1 MQKPPWIENAKYFTS
16 VTYST
21 WFNRLYNMAI
31 SRFEWINLPDTCN
44 EKFIEQVLF
53 FNGFMVGYKDT
64 ALNSYLIMPCTNN
77 SVLDIFGYPA
87 KVNAYGYNGY
97 MAQNLTPYTI
107 TLGKETTNADAA
119 LLYANYSR
127 CPDLPA
133 VLYFARKLTKIDRT
147 IDVNINVQKTPY
159 IISCGENQRLTV
171 ANMFKQVDNFEP
183 AIMTTKFYGLNG
195 EKPIN
200 VMDLKPPFVADKMQ
214 VLKRQVYQEALTY
227 LGIEANTSEKAER
240 QVTEE
245 LTANMG
251 ETESM
256 RQSPLASRKQFCKE
270 FNKIYGTN
278 IDVKF
283 RSDLQLSQIM
293 ENGGLTDGELYDD
306 DKNDMR
312 DVDGENKPD

>member
-1 MQKPPWIENAKYFTS
+1 MQRPPWIENAKYFTS

-21 WFNRLYNMAI
+21 WFNRLYNIAI
-31 SRFEWINLPDTCN
+31 SRFEWLNLPDTCN

-64 ALNSYLIMPCTNN
+64 ALSSFLIMPCTNN

-107 TLGKETTNADAA
+107 TLGQEPTRADAA

-183 AIMTTKFYGLNG
+183 AIITTKFYGLNG

-214 VLKRQVYQEALTY
+214 TLKRQVYQEALTY

-293 ENGGLTDGELYDD
+293 ENGGLTDGELYND
-306 DKNDMR
+306 DKNDL
-312 DVDGENKPD
+312 

>member
-1 MQKPPWIENAKYFTS
+1 MQRPPWIENAKYFTS

-21 WFNRLYNMAI
+21 WFNRLYNIAI
-31 SRFEWINLPDTCN
+31 SRFEWLNLPDTCN

-64 ALNSYLIMPCTNN
+64 ALNSFLIMPCTNN
-77 SVLDIFGYPA
+77 SALDIFGYPA

-107 TLGKETTNADAA
+107 TLGEEPTRADAA

-183 AIMTTKFYGLNG
+183 AIITTKFYGLNG

-200 VMDLKPPFVADKMQ
+200 VMDLTPPFVADKMQ
-214 VLKRQVYQEALTY
+214 TLKRQVYQESLTY

-306 DKNDMR
+306 DKN
-312 DVDGENKPD
+312 NL

>member
-1 MQKPPWIENAKYFTS
+1 MLKLQRPPWIENAKYFTS

-21 WFNRLYNMAI
+21 WFNRLYNIAI
-31 SRFEWINLPDTCN
+31 SRFEWLNLPDTCN

-64 ALNSYLIMPCTNN
+64 ALNSFLIMPCTNN

-107 TLGKETTNADAA
+107 TLGEEPTRADAA

-183 AIMTTKFYGLNG
+183 AIITTKFYGLNG

-214 VLKRQVYQEALTY
+214 TLKRQVYQEALTY

-306 DKNDMR
+306 DKN
-312 DVDGENKPD
+312 NL

>member
-1 MQKPPWIENAKYFTS
+1 MQRPPWIENAKYFTS

-21 WFNRLYNMAI
+21 WFNRLYNIAI
-31 SRFEWINLPDTCN
+31 SRFEWLNLPDTCN

-64 ALNSYLIMPCTNN
+64 ALNSFLIMPCTNN

-87 KVNAYGYNGY
+87 KVNAYGYNAY
-97 MAQNLTPYTI
+97 MSQNLTPYTI
-107 TLGKETTNADAA
+107 TLGQEPTRADAA

-183 AIMTTKFYGLNG
+183 AIITTKFYGLNG

-214 VLKRQVYQEALTY
+214 TLKRQVYQEALTY

-293 ENGGLTDGELYDD
+293 ENGGLTDGELYND
-306 DKNDMR
+306 DKN
-312 DVDGENKPD
+312 NL

>member
-1 MQKPPWIENAKYFTS
+1 MQRPPWIENAKYFTS

-21 WFNRLYNMAI
+21 WFNRLYNIAI
-31 SRFEWINLPDTCN
+31 SRFEWLNLPDTCN

-64 ALNSYLIMPCTNN
+64 ALNSFLIMPCTNN

-107 TLGKETTNADAA
+107 TLGQEPTRGDAA

-183 AIMTTKFYGLNG
+183 AILTTKFYGLNG

-214 VLKRQVYQEALTY
+214 TLKRQVYQEALTY

-240 QVTEE
+240 QITEE

-306 DKNDMR
+306 DKN
-312 DVDGENKPD
+312 NL

>member
-1 MQKPPWIENAKYFTS
+1 MQRPPWIENAKYFTS

-21 WFNRLYNMAI
+21 WFNRLYNIAI
-31 SRFEWINLPDTCN
+31 SRFEWLNLPDTCN

-64 ALNSYLIMPCTNN
+64 ALNSFLIMPCTNN
-77 SVLDIFGYPA
+77 SVLDIFGYPD

-107 TLGKETTNADAA
+107 TLGQEPTRADAA

-183 AIMTTKFYGLNG
+183 AIITTKFYGLNG

-214 VLKRQVYQEALTY
+214 TLKRQVYQEALTY

-306 DKNDMR
+306 DKNDL
-312 DVDGENKPD
+312 

>member
-1 MQKPPWIENAKYFTS
+1 MQRPPWIENAKYFTG

-21 WFNRLYNMAI
+21 WFNRLYNIAI
-31 SRFEWINLPDTCN
+31 SRFEWLNLPDTCN

-53 FNGFMVGYKDT
+53 FNGFMVGFKDT
-64 ALNSYLIMPCTNN
+64 ALNSFLIMPCTNN

-97 MAQNLTPYTI
+97 MAPNLTPYTI
-107 TLGKETTNADAA
+107 TLGQKTTNADAA

-183 AIMTTKFYGLNG
+183 AIITTKFYGLNG

-214 VLKRQVYQEALTY
+214 TLKRQVYQEALTY

-240 QVTEE
+240 QVAEE

-306 DKNDMR
+306 NKNDL
-312 DVDGENKPD
+312 

>member
-1 MQKPPWIENAKYFTS
+1 MQRPPWIENAKYFTS

-21 WFNRLYNMAI
+21 WFNRLYNIAI
-31 SRFEWINLPDTCN
+31 SRFEWLNLPDTCN

-64 ALNSYLIMPCTNN
+64 ALNSFLIMPCTNN

-97 MAQNLTPYTI
+97 TAQNLTPYTI
-107 TLGKETTNADAA
+107 TIGQEPARADAA

-127 CPDLPA
+127 CPDLPS

-183 AIMTTKFYGLNG
+183 AIITTKFYGLNG

-214 VLKRQVYQEALTY
+214 TLKRQVYQEAITY

-306 DKNDMR
+306 DKNDL
-312 DVDGENKPD
+312 

>member
-1 MQKPPWIENAKYFTS
+1 MQKPPWIENAKYFTG

-21 WFNRLYNMAI
+21 WFNRLYNIAI
-31 SRFEWINLPDTCN
+31 SLFEWLNLPDTCN

-64 ALNSYLIMPCTNN
+64 ALNSFLIMPCTNN

-107 TLGKETTNADAA
+107 TLGQEPTKADAA

-159 IISCGENQRLTV
+159 IISCGENQRLTI

-183 AIMTTKFYGLNG
+183 AIIVTKFYGLNG

-200 VMDLKPPFVADKMQ
+200 VMDL
-214 VLKRQVYQEALTY
+214 
-227 LGIEANTSEKAER
+227 
-240 QVTEE
+240 
-245 LTANMG
+245 
-251 ETESM
+251 
-256 RQSPLASRKQFCKE
+256 
-270 FNKIYGTN
+270 
-278 IDVKF
+278 
-283 RSDLQLSQIM
+283 
-293 ENGGLTDGELYDD
+293 
-306 DKNDMR
+306 
-312 DVDGENKPD
+312 

>member
-1 MQKPPWIENAKYFTS
+1 MQRPPWIENAKYFTS

-21 WFNRLYNMAI
+21 WFNRLYNIAI
-31 SRFEWINLPDTCN
+31 SRFEWLNLPDTCN

-53 FNGFMVGYKDT
+53 FNGSMVGYKDT
-64 ALNSYLIMPCTNN
+64 TLNRYLIMPCTNN
-77 SVLDIFGYPA
+77 SELDIFGYPA

-107 TLGKETTNADAA
+107 TLEQETTNANTPPMHATS
-119 LLYANYSR
+119 SR

-183 AIMTTKFYGLNG
+183 AIITTKFYGLNG

-200 VMDLKPPFVADKMQ
+200 VMDLKSPFVADKMQ

-293 ENGGLTDGELYDD
+293 QNGGLTDGELYDD
-306 DKNDMR
+306 DKNDL
-312 DVDGENKPD
+312 

>member
-1 MQKPPWIENAKYFTS
+1 MQRPPWIENAKYFTS

-21 WFNRLYNMAI
+21 WFNRLYNIAI
-31 SRFEWINLPDTCN
+31 SRFEWLNLPDTCN

-64 ALNSYLIMPCTNN
+64 ALNSFLIMPCTNN

-97 MAQNLTPYTI
+97 MAMNLTPYTI
-107 TLGKETTNADAA
+107 TLGQEPTRADAA

-183 AIMTTKFYGLNG
+183 AIITTKFYGLNG

-214 VLKRQVYQEALTY
+214 TLKRQVYQEALTY

-306 DKNDMR
+306 DKN
-312 DVDGENKPD
+312 NL

>member
-1 MQKPPWIENAKYFTS
+1 MQRPPWIENAKYFTS

-21 WFNRLYNMAI
+21 WFNRLYNIAI
-31 SRFEWINLPDTCN
+31 SRFEWLNLPDTCN

-64 ALNSYLIMPCTNN
+64 ALNSFLIMPCTNN

-107 TLGKETTNADAA
+107 TLGQEPTRADAA

-171 ANMFKQVDNFEP
+171 TNMFKQVDNFEP
-183 AIMTTKFYGLNG
+183 AIITTKFYGLNG

-214 VLKRQVYQEALTY
+214 ILKRQVYQEALTY

-306 DKNDMR
+306 DKN
-312 DVDGENKPD
+312 NL

>member
-1 MQKPPWIENAKYFTS
+1 MQRPPWIENAKYFTS

-21 WFNRLYNMAI
+21 WFNRLYNIAI
-31 SRFEWINLPDTCN
+31 SRFEWLNLPDTCN

-64 ALNSYLIMPCTNN
+64 ALNSFLIMPCTNN

-97 MAQNLTPYTI
+97 MSQNLTPYTI
-107 TLGKETTNADAA
+107 TLGQEPTRADAA

-183 AIMTTKFYGLNG
+183 AIITTKFYGLNG

-214 VLKRQVYQEALTY
+214 TLKRQVYQEALTY

-278 IDVKF
+278 INVKF

-306 DKNDMR
+306 DKN
-312 DVDGENKPD
+312 NL

>member
-1 MQKPPWIENAKYFTS
+1 MQRPPWIENAKYFTS

-21 WFNRLYNMAI
+21 WFNRLYNIAI
-31 SRFEWINLPDTCN
+31 SRFEWLNLPETCN

-64 ALNSYLIMPCTNN
+64 ALNSFLIMPCTNN

-107 TLGKETTNADAA
+107 TLGQEITKADAA

-183 AIMTTKFYGLNG
+183 AIITTKFYGLNG

-214 VLKRQVYQEALTY
+214 TLKRQVYQEALTY

-306 DKNDMR
+306 DKKDL
-312 DVDGENKPD
+312 

>member
-1 MQKPPWIENAKYFTS
+1 MQRPPWIENAKYFS
-16 VTYST
+16 GVTYST
-21 WFNRLYNMAI
+21 WFNRLYNIAI
-31 SRFEWINLPDTCN
+31 SRFEWLNLPDTCN

-53 FNGFMVGYKDT
+53 FNGFMVGFKDT
-64 ALNSYLIMPCTNN
+64 ALNSFLIMPCTNN

-107 TLGKETTNADAA
+107 TLGQKTTNADAA

-183 AIMTTKFYGLNG
+183 SIITTKFYGLNG

-214 VLKRQVYQEALTY
+214 TLKRQVYQEALTY

-278 IDVKF
+278 INVKF

-293 ENGGLTDGELYDD
+293 ENGGLTDGELYNDN
-306 DKNDMR
+306 KNDL
-312 DVDGENKPD
+312 

>member
-1 MQKPPWIENAKYFTS
+1 MQRPPWIENAKYFTS

-21 WFNRLYNMAI
+21 WFNRLYNIAI
-31 SRFEWINLPDTCN
+31 SRFEWLNLPDTCN

-53 FNGFMVGYKDT
+53 FNGCMVGYKDT
-64 ALNSYLIMPCTNN
+64 ALNSFLIMPCTNN

-107 TLGKETTNADAA
+107 TLGQEPTRADAA

-183 AIMTTKFYGLNG
+183 AIITTKFYGLNG

-214 VLKRQVYQEALTY
+214 TLKRQVYQEALTY

-278 IDVKF
+278 INVKF

-306 DKNDMR
+306 DKSNL
-312 DVDGENKPD
+312 

>member
-1 MQKPPWIENAKYFTS
+1 MQRPPWIENAKYFTS

-21 WFNRLYNMAI
+21 WFNRLYNIAI
-31 SRFEWINLPDTCN
+31 SRFEWLNLPDTCN

-64 ALNSYLIMPCTNN
+64 ALNSFLIMPCTNN

-97 MAQNLTPYTI
+97 IAQNLTPYTI
-107 TLGKETTNADAA
+107 TLGQEMTKADAA
-119 LLYANYSR
+119 LLFANYSR

-183 AIMTTKFYGLNG
+183 AIITTKFYGLNG

-214 VLKRQVYQEALTY
+214 TLKRQVYQEALTY

-306 DKNDMR
+306 DKNDL
-312 DVDGENKPD
+312 

>member
-1 MQKPPWIENAKYFTS
+1 MQRPPWIENAKYFTS

-21 WFNRLYNMAI
+21 WFNRLYNIAI
-31 SRFEWINLPDTCN
+31 SRFEWLNLPDTCN

-64 ALNSYLIMPCTNN
+64 ALNSFLIMPCTNN

-107 TLGKETTNADAA
+107 TLGQEPTRADAA

-183 AIMTTKFYGLNG
+183 AIITTKFYGLNG

-214 VLKRQVYQEALTY
+214 ILKRQVYQEALTY

-306 DKNDMR
+306 DKN
-312 DVDGENKPD
+312 NL

>member
-1 MQKPPWIENAKYFTS
+1 MQRPPWIENAKYFTS

-21 WFNRLYNMAI
+21 WFNRLYNIAI
-31 SRFEWINLPDTCN
+31 SRFEWLNLPDTCN

-53 FNGFMVGYKDT
+53 FNGFMVGNKDT
-64 ALNSYLIMPCTNN
+64 ALNSFLIMPCTNN

-107 TLGKETTNADAA
+107 TLGQEPTRADAA

-183 AIMTTKFYGLNG
+183 AIITTKFYGLNG

-214 VLKRQVYQEALTY
+214 TLKRQVYQEALTY

-306 DKNDMR
+306 DKN
-312 DVDGENKPD
+312 NL

>member
-1 MQKPPWIENAKYFTS
+1 MQRPPWIENAKYFTS

-21 WFNRLYNMAI
+21 WFNRLYNIAI
-31 SRFEWINLPDTCN
+31 SRFEWLNLPDTCN

-64 ALNSYLIMPCTNN
+64 ALNSFLIMPCTNN

-97 MAQNLTPYTI
+97 MFQNLTPYTI
-107 TLGKETTNADAA
+107 TLGQEPTRADAA

-183 AIMTTKFYGLNG
+183 AIITTKFYGLNG

-214 VLKRQVYQEALTY
+214 TLKRQVYQEALTY

-306 DKNDMR
+306 DKN
-312 DVDGENKPD
+312 NL

>member
-1 MQKPPWIENAKYFTS
+1 MQRPPWIENAKYFTS

-21 WFNRLYNMAI
+21 WFNRLYNIAI
-31 SRFEWINLPDTCN
+31 SRFEWLNLPDTCN

-53 FNGFMVGYKDT
+53 FNGFMVGYKDS
-64 ALNSYLIMPCTNN
+64 ALSSFLIMPCTNN

-107 TLGKETTNADAA
+107 TLGQEPTRADAA

-159 IISCGENQRLTV
+159 IISCGENQRLSV
-171 ANMFKQVDNFEP
+171 ANMFNKVDNFEP
-183 AIMTTKFYGLNG
+183 AIITTKFYGLNG

-214 VLKRQVYQEALTY
+214 TLKRQVYQEALTY

-306 DKNDMR
+306 DKNDL
-312 DVDGENKPD
+312 

>member
-1 MQKPPWIENAKYFTS
+1 MQRPPWIENAKYFTG

-21 WFNRLYNMAI
+21 WFNRLYNIAI
-31 SRFEWINLPDTCN
+31 SRFEWLNLPDTCN

-64 ALNSYLIMPCTNN
+64 ALNSFLIMPCTNN

-97 MAQNLTPYTI
+97 TAQNLTPYTI
-107 TLGKETTNADAA
+107 TLREEPTKADAA

-133 VLYFARKLTKIDRT
+133 TLYFARKLTKIDRT

-183 AIMTTKFYGLNG
+183 AIITTKFYGLNG

-214 VLKRQVYQEALTY
+214 TLKRQVYQEALTY

-306 DKNDMR
+306 DKNDL
-312 DVDGENKPD
+312 

>member
-1 MQKPPWIENAKYFTS
+1 MQRPPWIENAKYFTS

-21 WFNRLYNMAI
+21 WFNRLYNIAI
-31 SRFEWINLPDTCN
+31 SRFEWLNLPDTCN

-53 FNGFMVGYKDT
+53 FNGVMVGYKDT
-64 ALNSYLIMPCTNN
+64 ALNSFLIMPCTNN

-107 TLGKETTNADAA
+107 TLGEEPTRADAA

-183 AIMTTKFYGLNG
+183 AIITTKFYGLNG

-214 VLKRQVYQEALTY
+214 TLKRQVYQEALTY

-293 ENGGLTDGELYDD
+293 ENGGLTDGELYND
-306 DKNDMR
+306 DKN
-312 DVDGENKPD
+312 NL

>member
-1 MQKPPWIENAKYFTS
+1 MQRPPWIENAKYFTS

-21 WFNRLYNMAI
+21 WFNRLYNIAI
-31 SRFEWINLPDTCN
+31 SRFEWLNLPDTCN

-64 ALNSYLIMPCTNN
+64 ALNSFLIMPCTNN
-77 SVLDIFGYPA
+77 SVLDILGYPA

-107 TLGKETTNADAA
+107 TLGQEPTRADAA
-119 LLYANYSR
+119 LWYANYSR

-183 AIMTTKFYGLNG
+183 AIITTKFYGLNG

-214 VLKRQVYQEALTY
+214 TLKRQVYQEALTY

-306 DKNDMR
+306 DKN
-312 DVDGENKPD
+312 NL

>member
-1 MQKPPWIENAKYFTS
+1 MQRPPWIENAKYFTS

-21 WFNRLYNMAI
+21 WFNRLYNIAI
-31 SRFEWINLPDTCN
+31 SRFEWLNLPDTCN

-53 FNGFMVGYKDT
+53 FNGFMVGYKDS
-64 ALNSYLIMPCTNN
+64 ALNSFLIMPCTNN

-97 MAQNLTPYTI
+97 IAPNLTPYTI
-107 TLGKETTNADAA
+107 TVGQEPTRADAA

-183 AIMTTKFYGLNG
+183 AIITTKFYGLNG

-214 VLKRQVYQEALTY
+214 TLKRQVYQEALTY

-293 ENGGLTDGELYDD
+293 ENGGLTDGELYND
-306 DKNDMR
+306 DKNDL
-312 DVDGENKPD
+312 

>member
-1 MQKPPWIENAKYFTS
+1 MQRPPWIENAKYFTS

-21 WFNRLYNMAI
+21 WFNRLYNIAI
-31 SRFEWINLPDTCN
+31 SRFEWLNLPDTCN

-64 ALNSYLIMPCTNN
+64 ALKSFLIMPCTNN

-107 TLGKETTNADAA
+107 TLGQEPTRADAA

-183 AIMTTKFYGLNG
+183 AIITTKFYGLNG

-214 VLKRQVYQEALTY
+214 TLKRQVYQEALTY

-306 DKNDMR
+306 DKN
-312 DVDGENKPD
+312 NL

>member
-1 MQKPPWIENAKYFTS
+1 
-16 VTYST
+16 
-21 WFNRLYNMAI
+21 
-31 SRFEWINLPDTCN
+31 
-44 EKFIEQVLF
+44 
-53 FNGFMVGYKDT
+53 MVGYKDT

-107 TLGKETTNADAA
+107 TLGQKNTNADAA

-312 DVDGENKPD
+312 DVDGENNPD

>member
-1 MQKPPWIENAKYFTS
+1 MQRPPWIENAKYFTS

-21 WFNRLYNMAI
+21 WFNRLYNIAI
-31 SRFEWINLPDTCN
+31 SRFEWLNLPDTCN

-64 ALNSYLIMPCTNN
+64 ALNSFLIMPCTNN

-107 TLGKETTNADAA
+107 TLGQEMTKADAA

-171 ANMFKQVDNFEP
+171 ANMFNKVDNFEP
-183 AIMTTKFYGLNG
+183 AIITTKFYGLNG

-214 VLKRQVYQEALTY
+214 TLKRQVYQEALTY

-306 DKNDMR
+306 DKNDL
-312 DVDGENKPD
+312 

>member
-1 MQKPPWIENAKYFTS
+1 MQRPPWIENAKYFTS

-21 WFNRLYNMAI
+21 WFNRLYNIAI
-31 SRFEWINLPDTCN
+31 SRFEWLNLPDTCN

-64 ALNSYLIMPCTNN
+64 ALNSFLIMPCTNN

-107 TLGKETTNADAA
+107 TLGQEPTRADAA
-119 LLYANYSR
+119 LLCANYSR

-183 AIMTTKFYGLNG
+183 AIITTKFYGLNG

-214 VLKRQVYQEALTY
+214 TLKRQVYQEALTY

-306 DKNDMR
+306 DKN
-312 DVDGENKPD
+312 NL

>member
-1 MQKPPWIENAKYFTS
+1 MQRPPWIENAKYFTS

-21 WFNRLYNMAI
+21 WFNRLYNIAI
-31 SRFEWINLPDTCN
+31 SRFEWLNLPDTCN

-64 ALNSYLIMPCTNN
+64 ALNSFLIMPCTNN

-97 MAQNLTPYTI
+97 MAKNLTPYTI
-107 TLGKETTNADAA
+107 TLGQEPTRADAA

-183 AIMTTKFYGLNG
+183 AIITTKFYGLNG

-214 VLKRQVYQEALTY
+214 TLKRQVYQEALTY

-306 DKNDMR
+306 DKNDL
-312 DVDGENKPD
+312 

>member
-31 SRFEWINLPDTCN
+31 SRFEWLNLPDTCN

-107 TLGKETTNADAA
+107 TLGQETTNADAA

-200 VMDLKPPFVADKMQ
+200 VMGLNAPFVADKMQ

-312 DVDGENKPD
+312 DVDGENNPD

>member
-1 MQKPPWIENAKYFTS
+1 MQRPPWIENAKYFTS

-21 WFNRLYNMAI
+21 WFNRLYNIAI
-31 SRFEWINLPDTCN
+31 SRFEWLNLPDTCN

-64 ALNSYLIMPCTNN
+64 ALNSFLIMPCTNN
-77 SVLDIFGYPA
+77 SALDIFGYPA

-107 TLGKETTNADAA
+107 TLGQEPTRADAA

-183 AIMTTKFYGLNG
+183 AIITTKFYGLSG

-214 VLKRQVYQEALTY
+214 TLKRQVYQEALT
-227 LGIEANTSEKAER
+227 
-240 QVTEE
+240 
-245 LTANMG
+245 
-251 ETESM
+251 
-256 RQSPLASRKQFCKE
+256 
-270 FNKIYGTN
+270 
-278 IDVKF
+278 
-283 RSDLQLSQIM
+283 
-293 ENGGLTDGELYDD
+293 
-306 DKNDMR
+306 
-312 DVDGENKPD
+312 

>member
-1 MQKPPWIENAKYFTS
+1 MQRPPWIENAKYFTS

-21 WFNRLYNMAI
+21 WFNRLYNIAI
-31 SRFEWINLPDTCN
+31 SRFEWLNLPDTCN

-64 ALNSYLIMPCTNN
+64 ALNSFLIMPCTNN

-107 TLGKETTNADAA
+107 TLGQEPTRADAA

-183 AIMTTKFYGLNG
+183 AIITTKFYGLNG

-200 VMDLKPPFVADKMQ
+200 VMDLKPSFVADKMQ
-214 VLKRQVYQEALTY
+214 TLKRQVYQEALTY

-278 IDVKF
+278 INVKF

-306 DKNDMR
+306 DKN
-312 DVDGENKPD
+312 NL

>member
-1 MQKPPWIENAKYFTS
+1 MQRPPWIENAKYFTS

-21 WFNRLYNMAI
+21 WFNRLYNIAI
-31 SRFEWINLPDTCN
+31 SRFEWLNLPDTCN

-53 FNGFMVGYKDT
+53 FNGFMVGYKDS
-64 ALNSYLIMPCTNN
+64 ALNSFLIMPCTNN

-107 TLGKETTNADAA
+107 TLGQEPTRADAA

-183 AIMTTKFYGLNG
+183 AIITTKFYGLNG

-214 VLKRQVYQEALTY
+214 ILKRQVYQEALTY

-306 DKNDMR
+306 DKN
-312 DVDGENKPD
+312 NL

>member
-1 MQKPPWIENAKYFTS
+1 MQRPPWIENAKYFTS

-21 WFNRLYNMAI
+21 WFNRLYNIAI
-31 SRFEWINLPDTCN
+31 SRFEWLNLPDTCN

-64 ALNSYLIMPCTNN
+64 ALNSFLIMPCTNN

-97 MAQNLTPYTI
+97 MSQNLTPYTI
-107 TLGKETTNADAA
+107 TLGQEPTRADAA

-183 AIMTTKFYGLNG
+183 AIITTKFYGLNG

-214 VLKRQVYQEALTY
+214 TLKRQVYQEALTY

-293 ENGGLTDGELYDD
+293 ENGGLTDGELYND
-306 DKNDMR
+306 DKN
-312 DVDGENKPD
+312 NL

>member
-1 MQKPPWIENAKYFTS
+1 MQRPPWIENAKYFTS

-21 WFNRLYNMAI
+21 WFNRLYNIAI
-31 SRFEWINLPDTCN
+31 SRFEWLNLPDTCN

-64 ALNSYLIMPCTNN
+64 ALNSFLIMPCTNN

-107 TLGKETTNADAA
+107 TLGQEPTRADAA
-119 LLYANYSR
+119 LLYGNYSR

-183 AIMTTKFYGLNG
+183 AIITTKFYGLNG

-214 VLKRQVYQEALTY
+214 TLKRQVYQEALTY

-256 RQSPLASRKQFCKE
+256 RQSPLASRRQFCKE

-306 DKNDMR
+306 DKN
-312 DVDGENKPD
+312 NL

>member
-1 MQKPPWIENAKYFTS
+1 MQRPPWIENAKYFTS

-21 WFNRLYNMAI
+21 WFNRLYNIAI
-31 SRFEWINLPDTCN
+31 SRFEWLNLPDTCN

-64 ALNSYLIMPCTNN
+64 ALNSFLIMPCTNN

-97 MAQNLTPYTI
+97 VAQNLTPYTI
-107 TLGKETTNADAA
+107 TLGEEPTRADAA

-171 ANMFKQVDNFEP
+171 TNMFKQVDNFEP
-183 AIMTTKFYGLNG
+183 AIITTKFYGLNG

-214 VLKRQVYQEALTY
+214 TLKRQVYQEALTY

-293 ENGGLTDGELYDD
+293 ENGGLTDGELYND
-306 DKNDMR
+306 DKNDL
-312 DVDGENKPD
+312 

>member
-1 MQKPPWIENAKYFTS
+1 MQRPPWIENAKYFTS

-21 WFNRLYNMAI
+21 WFNRLYNIAI
-31 SRFEWINLPDTCN
+31 SRFEWLNLPETCN

-64 ALNSYLIMPCTNN
+64 ALNSFLIMPCTNN

-107 TLGKETTNADAA
+107 TLEEESTKADAA

-183 AIMTTKFYGLNG
+183 SILTTKFYGLNG

-214 VLKRQVYQEALTY
+214 TLKRQVYQEALTY

-306 DKNDMR
+306 DKNDL
-312 DVDGENKPD
+312 

>member
-1 MQKPPWIENAKYFTS
+1 MQKPPWIENAKYFTET
-16 VTYST
+16 TYST
-21 WFNRLYNMAI
+21 WFNRLYNIAI
-31 SRFEWINLPDTCN
+31 SRFEWENLPESCN

-53 FNGFMVGYKDT
+53 FNGFMVGYKDNT
-64 ALNSYLIMPCTNN
+64 LDGYLIMPCVNN
-77 SVLDIFGYPA
+77 SMLDIFGYPA

-97 MAQNLTPYTI
+97 MYQNITPF
-107 TLGKETTNADAA
+107 TTSIKGSTQPDGA

-133 VLYFARKLTKIDRT
+133 ILYFARKLTKIDRT

-159 IISCGENQRLTV
+159 IVSCSENQRLTV

-183 AIMTTKFYGLNG
+183 AIITSKFYGLNG
-195 EKPIN
+195 EKPLQ
-200 VMDLKPPFVADKMQ
+200 VLDLKPPFVADKMQ
-214 VLKRQVYQEALTY
+214 TLKRQVYQEALTY

-278 IDVKF
+278 INVKF

-293 ENGGLTDGELYDD
+293 ENGGLTDGELYGDSENDLRDD
-306 DKNDMR
+306 D
-312 DVDGENKPD
+312 GETETQ